1 MSFRDSNGNAVPVAC
16 TADPEAW
23 FPTAGPQG
31 RPGGQNDQAARDHA
45 LHIAYL
51 RTVCAACPAKEPC
64 LTDALRWDDEGF
76 RAGLTE
82 EERRDVRKRRHDGGR
97 RAQVFNAA
105 LEAALAEE
113 KAARAAR
120 RGAA

>member
-1 MSFRDSNGNAVPVAC
+1 MTTFRDSSGNAVHVPCAD
-16 TADPEAW
+16 DPEAW

-31 RPGGQNDQAARDHA
+31 RKQSDQAARDHA

-51 RTVCAACPAKEPC
+51 RSVCAACPVREPC

-82 EERRDVRKRRHDGGR
+82 EERRGIRKRRHDGGR
-97 RAQVFNAA
+97 KAQVFNAA
-105 LEAALAEE
+105 LEQALAEE